1 MGNLLFSI
9 FPNERFMDLT
19 LYQYGYEACD
29 PLHSFGPFVRNHYL
43 FHYVISGQ
51 GTLSAGED
59 YHVGPAMGFLIT
71 PGEVTTYYADQ
82 NDPWEYVW
90 VEFDGLKASQTLE
103 LAGLTRNSPIYQSI
117 SAEGAEAVKNEMLY
131 LAQQTGDSPFR
142 LMGHLYFL
150 LDALITSSV
159 SRNRLQQGKL
169 SDFYVREALSFIEN
183 NYMREITVADLARSC
198 NLNRS
203 YFGKIFRDAMKKS
216 PQEFLAEYRMEKA
229 ARMLTTTDIS
239 IGEISASVG
248 YPNQLHFS
256 RAFKRVY
263 SMAPRDYRKKFS
275 AASHT

>member
-19 LYQYGYEACD
+19 LYQYGCEACE

-43 FHYVISGQ
+43 FHYVISGK
-51 GTLSAGED
+51 GTFSADQD
-59 YHVGPAMGFLIT
+59 YMLGPGMGFLIT
-71 PGEVTTYYADQ
+71 PGEITTYYADQ
-82 NDPWEYVW
+82 DDPWEYAW

-103 LAGLTRNSPIYQSI
+103 LAGLTKSSPIYRAS
-117 SAEGAEAVKNEMLY
+117 SPEGAETVKSEMLY
-131 LAQQTGDSPFR
+131 LALHTNENPLR

-159 SRNRLQQGKL
+159 SRSRPQQGKI

-183 NYMREITVADLARSC
+183 NYMREITVTDLARSC

-203 YFGKIFRDAMKKS
+203 YFGKIFRNATGKS
-216 PQEFLAEYRMEKA
+216 PQEFLAGYRMEKA
-229 ARMLTTTDIS
+229 AKMLTATTIP
-239 IGEISASVG
+239 IGEISVSVG

-263 SMAPRDYRKKFS
+263 QMSPREYRQKFS
-275 AASHT
+275 T